1 MSYDAMVSI
10 FVFLFII
17 SGSMIGGI
25 ILKVTSGLLRKNA
38 IYLNLFCGGLLG
50 GLLIF
55 DLIPETLGKYNAI
68 GISSGFFLGILIMI
82 IADYFLHHYDLPA
95 HSAIGN
101 ETFFFISLALIIH
114 SIPTG
119 IALGLSFENG
129 NSSSLLLAVLIH
141 QVPEGAAL
149 MAAALSSQLSFNIF
163 LFISLLVA
171 GIFALNTFL
180 GLTFQITSIKVDT
193 LVLGAAVGTLAYVS
207 FYEILFKGLKKF
219 SLHTL
224 FVTLLG
230 FIVIKLYFFLI

>member
-1 MSYDAMVSI
+1 MSYDAMVSL

-17 SGSMIGGI
+17 SGSMIGGM

-55 DLIPETLGKYNAI
+55 DLIPETLGNYNAI
-68 GISSGFFLGILIMI
+68 GISAGFFLGILIMI
-82 IADYFLHHYDLPA
+82 IADHFLHHNDIPV
-95 HSAIGN
+95 HSKVGN

-119 IALGLSFENG
+119 IALGLSFDNG

-163 LFISLLVA
+163 LFISLLIA
-171 GIFALNTFL
+171 GIFAANTFL
-180 GLTFQITSIKVDT
+180 GLTFQIKSIKIDT
-193 LVLGAAVGTLAYVS
+193 LVLGTAVGTLAYVS
-207 FYEILFKGLKKF
+207 FYEILFKELKKF
-219 SLHTL
+219 SLHTI

-230 FIVIKLYFFLI
+230 FFAIKLYFLFI

>member
-1 MSYDAMVSI
+1 MSYDAMMSF

-17 SGSMIGGI
+17 SGSMIGGM

-38 IYLNLFCGGLLG
+38 VYLNLFCGGLLG

-55 DLIPETLGKYNAI
+55 DLIPETLGNYNAI
-68 GISSGFFLGILIMI
+68 GISAGFFLGILIMI
-82 IADYFLHHYDLPA
+82 IADYFLHRHNFPA
-95 HSAIGN
+95 HSKIGN

-119 IALGLSFENG
+119 IALGLSFDNG

-163 LFISLLVA
+163 LFISLLLA
-171 GIFALNTFL
+171 GIFAANTFL
-180 GLTFQITSIKVDT
+180 GLTFQIKSIKIDT
-193 LVLGAAVGTLAYVS
+193 LVLGTAVGTLAYVS
-207 FYEILFKGLKKF
+207 FYEILFKQLKKF
-219 SLHTL
+219 SLHTI
-224 FVTLLG
+224 FVTFLG
-230 FIVIKLYFFLI
+230 FFAIKLYFLLI